1 MFSTPCLT
9 VPRTHPLLVLRCPKG
24 LLASLKPDHEL
35 TPSALKSENSGTLDD
50 NLIEN

>member
-1 MFSTPCLT
+1 MFSMQCLT

-24 LLASLKPDHEL
+24 LLALKPAHEL

-50 NLIEN
+50 NLTEN